1 MNSKEGISKIPPWTL
16 LFRTISRILL
26 EAFFPT
32 KIIDE
37 TQALQKAIARA
48 NEGRGLVIVFT
59 HFSLRDAMEV
69 NRSIIFKNPV
79 LKNREVINPLAL
91 HQYNK
96 FLELVGKFYHGTFAP
111 IVNNSTLAKKG
122 YEHLP
127 RGKGLSE
134 FISASI
140 ETLHHGGVVTL
151 ALNATRKDR
160 LDLDD
165 PQKPIGY
172 FIVSLQSKGTTDFGI
187 LIVGFGVEKAENYS
201 KKEVGG
207 MNFGKTYV
215 INIGKYFTLEE
226 LLAKP
231 MVGGKVSN
239 IDMFLRRE
247 MAKIVPK
254 EYL

>member
-1 MNSKEGISKIPPWTL
+1 MKQTKIAQIPRWSLLGRVISEIVL
-16 LFRTISRILL
+16 RL
-26 EAFFPT
+26 FFPT

-37 TQALQKAIARA
+37 THALQKAIEAA
-48 NEGRGLVIVFT
+48 KEGRGLVIIFT

-79 LKNREVINPLAL
+79 LKNREAINPLAF

-96 FLELVGKFYHGTFAP
+96 FLEHIGKFYQATFFP
-111 IVNNSTLAKKG
+111 IVNNSTIAKKG

-134 FISASI
+134 FISASCD
-140 ETLHHGGVVTL
+140 TLRHGGVVTL
-151 ALNATRKDR
+151 ALNATRKDK

-172 FIVSLQSKGTTDFGI
+172 FIASLQAKGMRDLGL
-187 LIVGFGVEKAENYS
+187 LIVGFGVEKAKSYS
-201 KKEVGG
+201 KKQVGG

-215 INIGKYFTLEE
+215 INIGKYLTLEK

-231 MVGGKVSN
+231 DINGKVSN
-239 IDMFLRRE
+239 IDKFLRKE
-247 MAKIVPK
+247 MTKIVPK